1 VVSELSLKVGP
12 KHPHLHWS
20 GADRTSQGTA
30 IPGSCQQAPLSNS
43 ISVWVWC
50 LQTDKMDLQ
59 VGRTLEDPFVSICPI
74 FSPVFLLDK
83 NISGLKILRLVGGPI
98 PQPGAMPIFW
108 RWSLQI
114 LSPLCC
120 GFRLKSSLLGPWNL
134 LFPWCLGPSSNYC
147 QFIIPYCYVFLFD
160 FLTSLPLS
168 CPL

>member
-1 VVSELSLKVGP
+1 MRGLGGLASLYYFYGVAIHLHSSRPSASSLNVVSELSLKVGP

-98 PQPGAMPIFW
+98 PQPGAMPIF
-108 RWSLQI
+108 
-114 LSPLCC
+114 
-120 GFRLKSSLLGPWNL
+120 
-134 LFPWCLGPSSNYC
+134 
-147 QFIIPYCYVFLFD
+147 
-160 FLTSLPLS
+160 
-168 CPL
+168 